1 MEVINSVIN
10 YFKNISTEQILTMF
24 IAIVI
29 VILFCLL
36 SSLIA
41 YGIIKIFKWKSKG
54 KEIRENSLY
63 KPLKSVIIWI
73 GLHIAVLTL
82 GLPNNL
88 TAICNKIFRIG
99 IIIILAVGIANIFS
113 PDSKIFKKIANHR
126 RIKGNQTLVNFI
138 SKVTKGII
146 YVIAVFLVMTE
157 LNFNLSGL
165 IAGLGLGGVIVA
177 LAAQDIAKNLFGGMA
192 IILDKPFSVGDWI
205 QTTNYSGTVE
215 DITFRSTRLRMTDN
229 TVVTIQN
236 STLSN
241 EPVINYARLPMRRYS
256 TTLNLALETNS
267 DVVENII
274 GKLRFA
280 LSNTEGV
287 IVSGLMVYFKNI
299 SEDGI
304 EIGIFFNTN
313 IVSYNE
319 YLEFCEQINLLLL
332 KVLESENVK
341 LTYPTQK
348 VYVADKSDFNENSKK
363 TVAKS
368 ISNEK
373 LEELVNTRIN
383 KNIDEIVNGK
393 QQNDKLT
400 SKKEKSNKKKDEEIS
415 TINRISTK
423 ITKSA
428 KKVSEAIVKVEK
440 SLKSRKKQKIKLQ
453 NKQINLQISGKWCI
467 IFI

>member
-1 MEVINSVIN
+1 MRHSFYLFRIRSIYNL
-10 YFKNISTEQILTMF
+10 FNIFRT
-24 IAIVI
+24 
-29 VILFCLL
+29 
-36 SSLIA
+36 
-41 YGIIKIFKWKSKG
+41 GIID
-54 KEIRENSLY
+54 
-63 KPLKSVIIWI
+63 
-73 GLHIAVLTL
+73 
-82 GLPNNL
+82 NL
-88 TAICNKIFRIG
+88 FYIFRIG

-440 SLKSRKKQKIKLQ
+440 KPKKSKKTENKITK
-453 NKQINLQISGKWCI
+453 
-467 IFI
+467 

>member
-1 MEVINSVIN
+1 MEVVNSIMN
-10 YFKNISTEQILTMF
+10 YFKNITTEQILTMV
-24 IAIVI
+24 IALAII
-29 VILFCLL
+29 ILFCLL

-54 KEIRENSLY
+54 KEIKENSLY
-63 KPLKSVIIWI
+63 KPLKTVVIWV
-73 GLHIAVLTL
+73 GLHIAILTL
-82 GLPNNL
+82 GLPSNVN
-88 TAICNKIFRIG
+88 AICNKIFRLG
-99 IIIILAVGIANIFS
+99 AIIIIAVGIANMFS
-113 PDSKIFKKIANHR
+113 PDSKIFKKIANHK
-126 RIKGNQTLVNFI
+126 RIKGNQTLINFI

-146 YVIAVFLVMTE
+146 YVIAIFLVMAE

-192 IILDKPFSVGDWI
+192 IIVDKPFSVGDWI

-215 DITFRSTRLRMTDN
+215 DISFRSTRLRMTDN

-241 EPVINYARLPMRRYS
+241 EPVINYAKLPMRRFS

-267 DVVENII
+267 NVVENII
-274 GKLRFA
+274 GKVKFA
-280 LSNTEGV
+280 LSNTDGV
-287 IVSGLMVYFKNI
+287 LPNDLNVYLQKI
-299 SEDGI
+299 ADDGI

-313 IVSYNE
+313 IVSYYD
-319 YLEFCEQINLLLL
+319 YLSFCEQVNLLLL

-341 LTYPTQK
+341 LAYPTQK
-348 VYVADKSDFNENSKK
+348 VYVADKNDFNESSKK
-363 TVAKS
+363 VTSKS
-368 ISNEK
+368 ALNNEK
-373 LEELVNTRIN
+373 IEKMLNECIN

-393 QQNDKLT
+393 QNKTLDSKNNGN
-400 SKKEKSNKKKDEEIS
+400 KKENEEEIS

-428 KKVSEAIVKVEK
+428 KRVTDAIVKVEK
-440 SLKSRKKQKIKLQ
+440 KPKKSKKKDEKITK
-453 NKQINLQISGKWCI
+453 
-467 IFI
+467 

>member
-256 TTLNLALETNS
+256 TTLNLLGN
-267 DVVENII
+267 
-274 GKLRFA
+274 KL
-280 LSNTEGV
+280 
-287 IVSGLMVYFKNI
+287 
-299 SEDGI
+299 
-304 EIGIFFNTN
+304 
-313 IVSYNE
+313 
-319 YLEFCEQINLLLL
+319 
-332 KVLESENVK
+332 
-341 LTYPTQK
+341 
-348 VYVADKSDFNENSKK
+348 
-363 TVAKS
+363 
-368 ISNEK
+368 
-373 LEELVNTRIN
+373 
-383 KNIDEIVNGK
+383 
-393 QQNDKLT
+393 
-400 SKKEKSNKKKDEEIS
+400 
-415 TINRISTK
+415 
-423 ITKSA
+423 
-428 KKVSEAIVKVEK
+428 
-440 SLKSRKKQKIKLQ
+440 
-453 NKQINLQISGKWCI
+453 
-467 IFI
+467 

>member
-1 MEVINSVIN
+1 MEVVNSIIN
-10 YFKNISTEQILTMF
+10 YFKNITTEQIITMV
-24 IAIVI
+24 IALAII
-29 VILFCLL
+29 ILFCLL

-54 KEIRENSLY
+54 KEIKENSLY
-63 KPLKSVIIWI
+63 KPLKTVVIWV
-73 GLHIAVLTL
+73 GLHIAILTL
-82 GLPNNL
+82 GLPSNVN
-88 TAICNKIFRIG
+88 AICNKIFRIG
-99 IIIILAVGIANIFS
+99 AIIIIAVGIANMFS
-113 PDSKIFKKIANHR
+113 PDSKIFKKIANHK
-126 RIKGNQTLVNFI
+126 RIKGNQTLINFI

-146 YVIAVFLVMTE
+146 YVIAVFLVMAE

-192 IILDKPFSVGDWI
+192 IIVDKPFSVGDWI

-215 DITFRSTRLRMTDN
+215 DISFRSTRLRMTDN

-241 EPVINYARLPMRRYS
+241 EPVINYAKLPMRRFS

-267 DVVENII
+267 NVVENII
-274 GKLRFA
+274 GKVKFA

-287 IVSGLMVYFKNI
+287 LPNDLNVYLQKI
-299 SEDGI
+299 ADDGI

-313 IVSYNE
+313 IVSYYD
-319 YLEFCEQINLLLL
+319 YLSFCEQVNLLLL

-341 LTYPTQK
+341 LAYPTQK
-348 VYVADKSDFNENSKK
+348 VYVADKNDFNESSKK
-363 TVAKS
+363 VTSKS
-368 ISNEK
+368 ALNNEK
-373 LEELVNTRIN
+373 IEKMLNECIN

-393 QQNDKLT
+393 QNKTLDSKNNGN
-400 SKKEKSNKKKDEEIS
+400 KKESEEEIS

-428 KKVSEAIVKVEK
+428 KKVTDAIVKVEK
-440 SLKSRKKQKIKLQ
+440 NPKKSKKKDEKITK
-453 NKQINLQISGKWCI
+453 
-467 IFI
+467 

>member
-1 MEVINSVIN
+1 MEVVNSIMN
-10 YFKNISTEQILTMF
+10 YFKNITTEQILTMV
-24 IAIVI
+24 IALAII
-29 VILFCLL
+29 ILFCLL

-54 KEIRENSLY
+54 KEIKENSLY
-63 KPLKSVIIWI
+63 KPLKTVVIWV
-73 GLHIAVLTL
+73 GLHIAILTL
-82 GLPNNL
+82 GLPSNVN
-88 TAICNKIFRIG
+88 AICNKIFRIG
-99 IIIILAVGIANIFS
+99 AIIIIAVGIANMFS
-113 PDSKIFKKIANHR
+113 PDSKIFKKIANHK
-126 RIKGNQTLVNFI
+126 RIKGNQTLINFI

-146 YVIAVFLVMTE
+146 YVIAVFLVMAE

-192 IILDKPFSVGDWI
+192 IIVDKPFSVGDWI

-215 DITFRSTRLRMTDN
+215 DISFRSTRLRMTDN

-241 EPVINYARLPMRRYS
+241 EPVINYAKLPMRRFS

-267 DVVENII
+267 NVVENII
-274 GKLRFA
+274 GKVKFA
-280 LSNTEGV
+280 LSNTDGV
-287 IVSGLMVYFKNI
+287 LPNDLNVYLQKI
-299 SEDGI
+299 ADDGI

-313 IVSYNE
+313 IVSYYD
-319 YLEFCEQINLLLL
+319 YLSFCEQVNLLLL

-341 LTYPTQK
+341 LAYPTQK
-348 VYVADKSDFNENSKK
+348 VYVADKNDFNESSKK
-363 TVAKS
+363 VTSKS
-368 ISNEK
+368 ALNNEK
-373 LEELVNTRIN
+373 IEKMLNECIN

-393 QQNDKLT
+393 QNKTLDGKNNGN
-400 SKKEKSNKKKDEEIS
+400 KKENEEEIS

-428 KKVSEAIVKVEK
+428 KRVTDAIVKVEK
-440 SLKSRKKQKIKLQ
+440 KPKKSKKKDEKITK
-453 NKQINLQISGKWCI
+453 
-467 IFI
+467 

>member
-1 MEVINSVIN
+1 MEVVNSIIN
-10 YFKNISTEQILTMF
+10 YFKNITTEQILTMV
-24 IAIVI
+24 IALAII
-29 VILFCLL
+29 ILFCLL

-54 KEIRENSLY
+54 KEIKENSLY
-63 KPLKSVIIWI
+63 KPLKTVVIWV
-73 GLHIAVLTL
+73 GLHIAILTL
-82 GLPNNL
+82 GLPSNVN
-88 TAICNKIFRIG
+88 AICNKIFRIG
-99 IIIILAVGIANIFS
+99 AIIIIAVGIANMFS
-113 PDSKIFKKIANHR
+113 PDSKIFKKIANHK
-126 RIKGNQTLVNFI
+126 RIKGNQTLINFI

-146 YVIAVFLVMTE
+146 YVIAIFLVMAE

-192 IILDKPFSVGDWI
+192 IIVDKPFSVGDWI

-215 DITFRSTRLRMTDN
+215 DISFRSTRLRMTDN

-241 EPVINYARLPMRRYS
+241 EPVINYAKLPMRRFS

-267 DVVENII
+267 NVVENII
-274 GKLRFA
+274 GKVKFA
-280 LSNTEGV
+280 LSNTDGV
-287 IVSGLMVYFKNI
+287 LPNDLNVYLQKI
-299 SEDGI
+299 ADDGI

-313 IVSYNE
+313 IVSYYD
-319 YLEFCEQINLLLL
+319 YLSFCEQVNLLLL

-341 LTYPTQK
+341 LAYPTQK
-348 VYVADKSDFNENSKK
+348 VYVADKNDFNESSKK
-363 TVAKS
+363 VTSKS
-368 ISNEK
+368 ALNNEK
-373 LEELVNTRIN
+373 IEKMLNECIN

-393 QQNDKLT
+393 QNKTLDSKNNGN
-400 SKKEKSNKKKDEEIS
+400 KKENEEEIS

-428 KKVSEAIVKVEK
+428 KRVTDAIVKVEK
-440 SLKSRKKQKIKLQ
+440 KPKKSKKKDEKITK
-453 NKQINLQISGKWCI
+453 
-467 IFI
+467 

>member
-1 MEVINSVIN
+1 MEVVNSIVN
-10 YFKNISTEQILTMF
+10 YFKNIETEQIITMV
-24 IAIVI
+24 IALVI
-29 VILFCLL
+29 IILFCLL

-54 KEIRENSLY
+54 KEIKENSLY
-63 KPLKSVIIWI
+63 KPLKTVIIWV
-73 GLHIAVLTL
+73 GLHIAILTL
-82 GLPNNL
+82 GLPSNVN
-88 TAICNKIFRIG
+88 AICNKIFRIG
-99 IIIILAVGIANIFS
+99 AIIIIAVGIANMFS
-113 PDSKIFKKIANHR
+113 PDSKIFKKIANHK
-126 RIKGNQTLVNFI
+126 RIKGNQTLINFI

-146 YVIAVFLVMTE
+146 YVIAIFLVMAE

-192 IILDKPFSVGDWI
+192 IIVDKPFSVGDWI

-215 DITFRSTRLRMTDN
+215 DISFRSTRLRMTDN

-241 EPVINYARLPMRRYS
+241 EPVINYAKLPMRRFS

-267 DVVENII
+267 NVVENII
-274 GKLRFA
+274 GKVKFA
-280 LSNTEGV
+280 LSNTDGV
-287 IVSGLMVYFKNI
+287 LPNDLNVYLQKI
-299 SEDGI
+299 ADDGI

-313 IVSYNE
+313 IVSYYD
-319 YLEFCEQINLLLL
+319 YLSFCEQVNLLLL

-341 LTYPTQK
+341 LAYPTQK
-348 VYVADKSDFNENSKK
+348 VYVADKNDFNENSKK
-363 TVAKS
+363 ITSKS
-368 ISNEK
+368 ALNNEK
-373 LEELVNTRIN
+373 IEKMLNKEIN

-393 QQNDKLT
+393 QNKTLDGKNN
-400 SKKEKSNKKKDEEIS
+400 SNKKESEEEIS

-428 KKVSEAIVKVEK
+428 KKVTDAIVKVEK
-440 SLKSRKKQKIKLQ
+440 KPKKSKKKDEKITK
-453 NKQINLQISGKWCI
+453 
-467 IFI
+467 

>member
-1 MEVINSVIN
+1 MEVVNSVIN
-10 YFKNISTEQILTMF
+10 YFKNIKTEQIITMV
-24 IAIVI
+24 IALAII
-29 VILFCLL
+29 ILFCLL

-54 KEIRENSLY
+54 KEIKENSLY
-63 KPLKSVIIWI
+63 KPLKTVVIWV
-73 GLHIAVLTL
+73 GLHIAILTL
-82 GLPNNL
+82 GLPSNVN
-88 TAICNKIFRIG
+88 AICNKIFRIG
-99 IIIILAVGIANIFS
+99 AIIIIAVGIANMFS
-113 PDSKIFKKIANHR
+113 PDSKIFKKIANHK
-126 RIKGNQTLVNFI
+126 RIKGNQTLINFI

-146 YVIAVFLVMTE
+146 YVIAIFLVMAE

-192 IILDKPFSVGDWI
+192 IIVDKPFSVGDWI

-215 DITFRSTRLRMTDN
+215 DISFRSTRLRMTDN

-241 EPVINYARLPMRRYS
+241 EPVINYAKLPMRRFS

-267 DVVENII
+267 NVVENII
-274 GKLRFA
+274 GKVKFA
-280 LSNTEGV
+280 LSNTDGV
-287 IVSGLMVYFKNI
+287 LPNDLNVYLQKI
-299 SEDGI
+299 ADDGI

-313 IVSYNE
+313 IVSYYD
-319 YLEFCEQINLLLL
+319 YLSFCEQVNLLLL

-341 LTYPTQK
+341 LAYPTQK
-348 VYVADKSDFNENSKK
+348 VYVADKNDFKESSKNI
-363 TVAKS
+363 TSKS
-368 ISNEK
+368 ALNNEK
-373 LEELVNTRIN
+373 IEKMLNESIN

-393 QQNDKLT
+393 QNKTLG
-400 SKKEKSNKKKDEEIS
+400 SKNNINKKENEEEIS

-428 KKVSEAIVKVEK
+428 KRVTDAIVKVEK
-440 SLKSRKKQKIKLQ
+440 KPKKSKKKDEKITK
-453 NKQINLQISGKWCI
+453 
-467 IFI
+467 

>member
-1 MEVINSVIN
+1 MEVVNSIMN
-10 YFKNISTEQILTMF
+10 YFKNITTEQILTMV
-24 IAIVI
+24 IALAII
-29 VILFCLL
+29 ILFCLL

-54 KEIRENSLY
+54 KEIKENSLY
-63 KPLKSVIIWI
+63 KPLKTVVIWV
-73 GLHIAVLTL
+73 GLHIAILTL
-82 GLPNNL
+82 GLPSNVN
-88 TAICNKIFRIG
+88 AICNKIFRIG
-99 IIIILAVGIANIFS
+99 AIIIIAVGIANMFS
-113 PDSKIFKKIANHR
+113 PDSKIFKKIANHK
-126 RIKGNQTLVNFI
+126 RIKGNQTLINFI

-146 YVIAVFLVMTE
+146 YVIAIFLVMAE

-192 IILDKPFSVGDWI
+192 IIVDKPFSVGDWI

-215 DITFRSTRLRMTDN
+215 DISFRSTRLRMTDN

-241 EPVINYARLPMRRYS
+241 EPVINYAKLPMRRFS

-267 DVVENII
+267 NVVENII
-274 GKLRFA
+274 GKVKFA
-280 LSNTEGV
+280 LSNTDGV
-287 IVSGLMVYFKNI
+287 LPNDLNVYLQKI
-299 SEDGI
+299 ADDGI

-313 IVSYNE
+313 IVSYYD
-319 YLEFCEQINLLLL
+319 YLSFCEQVNLLLL

-341 LTYPTQK
+341 LAYPTQK
-348 VYVADKSDFNENSKK
+348 VYVADKNDFNESSKK
-363 TVAKS
+363 VTSKS
-368 ISNEK
+368 ALNNEK
-373 LEELVNTRIN
+373 IEKMLNECIN

-393 QQNDKLT
+393 QNKTLDGKNNGN
-400 SKKEKSNKKKDEEIS
+400 KKENEEEIS

-428 KKVSEAIVKVEK
+428 KRVTDAIVKVEK
-440 SLKSRKKQKIKLQ
+440 KPKKSKKKDEKITK
-453 NKQINLQISGKWCI
+453 
-467 IFI
+467 

>member
-1 MEVINSVIN
+1 MEVVNSVIN
-10 YFKNISTEQILTMF
+10 YFKNIKTEQIITMV
-24 IAIVI
+24 IALAII
-29 VILFCLL
+29 ILFCLL

-54 KEIRENSLY
+54 KEIKENSLY
-63 KPLKSVIIWI
+63 KPLKTVVIWV
-73 GLHIAVLTL
+73 GLHIAILTL
-82 GLPNNL
+82 GLPSNVN
-88 TAICNKIFRIG
+88 AICNKIFRIG
-99 IIIILAVGIANIFS
+99 AIIIIAVGIANMFS
-113 PDSKIFKKIANHR
+113 PDSKIFKKIANHK
-126 RIKGNQTLVNFI
+126 RIKGNQTLINFI

-146 YVIAVFLVMTE
+146 YVIAIFLVMAE

-192 IILDKPFSVGDWI
+192 IIVDKPFSVGDWI

-215 DITFRSTRLRMTDN
+215 DISFRSTRLRMTDN

-241 EPVINYARLPMRRYS
+241 EPVINYAKLPMRRFS

-267 DVVENII
+267 NVVENII
-274 GKLRFA
+274 GKVKFA
-280 LSNTEGV
+280 LSNTDGV
-287 IVSGLMVYFKNI
+287 LPNDLNVYLQKI
-299 SEDGI
+299 ADDGI

-313 IVSYNE
+313 IVSYYD
-319 YLEFCEQINLLLL
+319 YLSFCEQVNLLLL

-341 LTYPTQK
+341 LAYPTQK
-348 VYVADKSDFNENSKK
+348 VYVADKNDFNESSKK
-363 TVAKS
+363 VTSKS
-368 ISNEK
+368 ALNNEK
-373 LEELVNTRIN
+373 IEKMLNESIN

-393 QQNDKLT
+393 QNKTLG
-400 SKKEKSNKKKDEEIS
+400 SKNNINKKESEEEIS

-428 KKVSEAIVKVEK
+428 KRVTDAIVKVEK
-440 SLKSRKKQKIKLQ
+440 KPKKSKKKDEKITK
-453 NKQINLQISGKWCI
+453 
-467 IFI
+467 

>member
-1 MEVINSVIN
+1 MEVVNSIIN
-10 YFKNISTEQILTMF
+10 YFENITTDQILTMV

-29 VILFCLL
+29 IILFCLL

-41 YGIIKIFKWKSKG
+41 YGIIKIFKWNSKRR
-54 KEIRENSLY
+54 EIKENSLY
-63 KPLKSVIIWI
+63 KPIKTVVIWV

-82 GLPNNL
+82 GLPSNI
-88 TAICNKIFRIG
+88 TAVCNKIFRIG
-99 IIIILAVGIANIFS
+99 IIIILAVGIANMFS
-113 PDSKIFKKIANHR
+113 PDSKIFKKISEHK
-126 RIKGNQTLVNFI
+126 RIKGNQTLINFI
-138 SKVTKGII
+138 SKVTKVII

-192 IILDKPFSVGDWI
+192 IIVDKPFSVGDWI
-205 QTTNYSGTVE
+205 QTANYSGTVE

-241 EPVINYARLPMRRYS
+241 EPVINYAKLPMRRFS

-267 DVVENII
+267 NVVENII
-274 GKLRFA
+274 GKVKFA
-280 LSNTEGV
+280 LSNTDGV
-287 IVSGLMVYFKNI
+287 LPNDLNVYLQKI
-299 SEDGI
+299 ADDGI

-313 IVSYNE
+313 IVSYYD
-319 YLEFCEQINLLLL
+319 YLSFCEQVNLLLL

-341 LTYPTQK
+341 LAYPTQK
-348 VYVADKSDFNENSKK
+348 VYVADKNDFNENSKK
-363 TVAKS
+363 ITSKS
-368 ISNEK
+368 ALNNEK
-373 LEELVNTRIN
+373 IEKMLNKEIN

-393 QQNDKLT
+393 QNKTLDSKNNGN
-400 SKKEKSNKKKDEEIS
+400 KKESEEEIS

-428 KKVSEAIVKVEK
+428 KKVTDAIVKVEK
-440 SLKSRKKQKIKLQ
+440 KTKKSKKKDEKITK
-453 NKQINLQISGKWCI
+453 
-467 IFI
+467 

>member
-1 MEVINSVIN
+1 MEVVNSIMN
-10 YFKNISTEQILTMF
+10 YFKNITTEQILTMV
-24 IAIVI
+24 IALAII
-29 VILFCLL
+29 ILFCLL

-54 KEIRENSLY
+54 KEIKENSLY
-63 KPLKSVIIWI
+63 KPLKTVVIWV
-73 GLHIAVLTL
+73 GLHIAILTL
-82 GLPNNL
+82 GLPSNVN
-88 TAICNKIFRIG
+88 AICNKIFRIG
-99 IIIILAVGIANIFS
+99 AIIIIAVGIANMFS
-113 PDSKIFKKIANHR
+113 PDSKIFKKIANHK
-126 RIKGNQTLVNFI
+126 RIKGNQTLINFI

-146 YVIAVFLVMTE
+146 YVIAIFLVMAE

-192 IILDKPFSVGDWI
+192 IIVDKPFSVGDWI

-215 DITFRSTRLRMTDN
+215 DISFRSTRLRMTDN

-241 EPVINYARLPMRRYS
+241 EPVINYAKLPMRRFS

-267 DVVENII
+267 NVVENII
-274 GKLRFA
+274 GKVKFA

-287 IVSGLMVYFKNI
+287 LPNDLNVYLQKI
-299 SEDGI
+299 ADDGI

-313 IVSYNE
+313 IVSYYD
-319 YLEFCEQINLLLL
+319 YLSFCEQVNLLLL

-341 LTYPTQK
+341 LAYPTQK
-348 VYVADKSDFNENSKK
+348 VYVADKNDFNESSKK
-363 TVAKS
+363 VTSKS
-368 ISNEK
+368 ALNNEK
-373 LEELVNTRIN
+373 IEKMLNESIN

-393 QQNDKLT
+393 QNKTLDSKNNGN
-400 SKKEKSNKKKDEEIS
+400 KKESEEEIS

-428 KKVSEAIVKVEK
+428 KKVTDAIVKVEK
-440 SLKSRKKQKIKLQ
+440 KPKKSKKKDEKITK
-453 NKQINLQISGKWCI
+453 
-467 IFI
+467 

>member
-157 LNFNLSGL
+157 LNFNL
-165 IAGLGLGGVIVA
+165 
-177 LAAQDIAKNLFGGMA
+177 AAQDIAKNLFGGMA

-274 GKLRFA
+274 GKLKFA

-287 IVSGLMVYFKNI
+287 IASGLMVYFKNI

-400 SKKEKSNKKKDEEIS
+400 SKKEKSNKKKDEDIS

-440 SLKSRKKQKIKLQ
+440 KPKKSKKTENKITK
-453 NKQINLQISGKWCI
+453 
-467 IFI
+467 

>member
-1 MEVINSVIN
+1 MEVVNSIMN
-10 YFKNISTEQILTMF
+10 YFKNITTEQILTMV
-24 IAIVI
+24 IALAII
-29 VILFCLL
+29 ILFCLL

-54 KEIRENSLY
+54 KEIKENSLY
-63 KPLKSVIIWI
+63 KPLKTVVIWV
-73 GLHIAVLTL
+73 GLHIAILTL
-82 GLPNNL
+82 GLPSNVN
-88 TAICNKIFRIG
+88 AICNKIFRIG
-99 IIIILAVGIANIFS
+99 AIIIIAVGIANMFS
-113 PDSKIFKKIANHR
+113 PDSKIFKKIANHK
-126 RIKGNQTLVNFI
+126 RIKGNQTLINFI

-146 YVIAVFLVMTE
+146 YVIAIFLVMAE

-192 IILDKPFSVGDWI
+192 IIVDKPFSVGDWI

-215 DITFRSTRLRMTDN
+215 DISFRSTRLRMTDN

-241 EPVINYARLPMRRYS
+241 EPVINYAKLPMRRFS

-267 DVVENII
+267 NVVENII
-274 GKLRFA
+274 GKVKFA
-280 LSNTEGV
+280 LSNTDGV
-287 IVSGLMVYFKNI
+287 LPNDLNVYLQKI
-299 SEDGI
+299 ADDGI

-313 IVSYNE
+313 IVSYYD
-319 YLEFCEQINLLLL
+319 YLSFCEQVNLLLL

-341 LTYPTQK
+341 LAYPTQK
-348 VYVADKSDFNENSKK
+348 VYVADKNDFNESSKK
-363 TVAKS
+363 VTSKS
-368 ISNEK
+368 ALNNEK
-373 LEELVNTRIN
+373 IEKMLNESIN

-393 QQNDKLT
+393 QNKTLG
-400 SKKEKSNKKKDEEIS
+400 SKNNINKKENEEEIS

-428 KKVSEAIVKVEK
+428 KRVTDAIVKVEK
-440 SLKSRKKQKIKLQ
+440 KPKKSKKKDEKITK
-453 NKQINLQISGKWCI
+453 
-467 IFI
+467 